1 MTNWVG
7 VRRKVVSILSQ
18 WIFVDWILQLE
29 GAAVRTPH
37 FE

>member
-1 MTNWVG
+1 MTDWVG

-18 WIFVDWILQLE
+18 WISVDWILHLE
-29 GAAVRTPH
+29 GAAVRTPQ